1 MSDASR
7 IRTAIDLGLEGKQVG
22 DLIVPHSRQSSA
34 WGSLMIPI
42 AVIARG
48 RGPTVLVTG
57 GNHGDEYEGQVAVAE
72 LIRTLEPGQV
82 SGRVIA
88 IPALNAPAARA
99 GTRLSPIDG
108 GNLNR
113 SFPGRADGSMTSM
126 IAHYIDTTLLP
137 VADVI
142 LDLHSGGSSLEFV
155 PSGLAHRLDDP
166 EHQRRTLA
174 ALEAFGA
181 PASVIVD
188 EIDPGAGMMDTA
200 AERRGKVFI
209 STELGGGGRLGL
221 EALRVAEE
229 GIRNLLAHA
238 GVIDPALAP
247 DSRDPGPLLTVDD
260 PSCYL
265 AARSAGIYRPL
276 LELGAAVE
284 AGQPVA
290 EIVYVDEPLT
300 PPTVIASARAGMLWC
315 RRAMARI
322 EPGDVLAVVAS
333 DARR

>member
-22 DLIVPHSRQSSA
+22 NLIVPHSRQSSA

-113 SFPGRADGSMTSM
+113 SFPGRPDGTITSM
-126 IAHYIDTTLLP
+126 IAHYVDTTLLP

-166 EHQRRTLA
+166 EHQRRTIA

-181 PASVIVD
+181 PVSVIVD
-188 EIDPGAGMMDTA
+188 EIDPGSGMMDTA
-200 AERRGKVFI
+200 AEEKGKVFL

-221 EALRVAEE
+221 EALRVAED
-229 GIRNLLAHA
+229 GIRNVLAHA
-238 GVIDPALAP
+238 GVIEAAP
-247 DSRDPGPLLTVDD
+247 TPGPRPPGRMLTVDD
-260 PSCYL
+260 PERYL
-265 AARSAGIYRPL
+265 AARAEGVYRPL

-290 EIVYVDEPLT
+290 EIVFIDEPTRL
-300 PPTVIASARAGMLWC
+300 PQVIRSGHDGMLWC
-315 RRAMARI
+315 RRAMARV
-322 EPGDVLAVVAS
+322 EPGDVVAVIAGEG
-333 DARR
+333 